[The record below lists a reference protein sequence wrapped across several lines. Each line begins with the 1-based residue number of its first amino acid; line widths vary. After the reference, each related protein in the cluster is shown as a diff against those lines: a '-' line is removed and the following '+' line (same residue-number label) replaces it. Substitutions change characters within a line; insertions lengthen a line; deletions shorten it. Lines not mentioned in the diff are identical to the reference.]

1 MNGNTINPLN
11 AAEFESTT
19 RKSIR
24 VIESDSIKFF
34 TTIHDMTAF
43 FMEAEK
49 AFKKCPLTMQE
60 FEVVGKKIADFLG
73 EEESARF
80 FKAIYETIPQKV
92 IQYLGL
98 LIKLFEKAENYEIP

>member
-1 MNGNTINPLN
+1 MRENTVIPMLDI
-11 AAEFESTT
+11 EF
-19 RKSIR
+19 KDALQQAIQALG
-24 VIESDSIKFF
+24 SDSIRFF
-34 TTIHDMTAF
+34 TTIHDMEAF
-43 FMEAEK
+43 FLEADK
-49 AFKKCPLTMQE
+49 AFKKCPLTMKE
-60 FEVVGKKIADFLG
+60 FEAIGKKIADFLG